1 MDNYEI
7 NEETIALM
15 PLDEKNTQVYEVD
28 NCFLVNKEANKIIED
43 SCEYFG
49 SSYEGRKKGTTKL
62 TGITHKVPIIVEESK
77 NIIFFPIASPRL
89 KDCAWIALN
98 HIDSYKKDDI
108 YSSVNFK
115 NKKNLLLNISYGSF
129 DNQVLRATKLDSM
142 FRNRK
147 LEINKK
153 NNNNSEKNNN

>member
-7 NEETIALM
+7 NEETIALL
-15 PLDEKNTQVYEVD
+15 PISEEITQVYEVD
-28 NCFLVNKEANKIIED
+28 NSFLINKEANKIIED

-49 SSYEGRKKGTTKL
+49 SSYEGRKKGTTNL

-77 NIIFFPIASPRL
+77 SIIFFPISSPRL

-98 HIDSYKKDDI
+98 HIDSYKKEDI
-108 YSSVNFK
+108 YSVVNFK
-115 NKKNLLLNISYGSF
+115 NNKNLLLKVSFGSF
-129 DNQVLRATKLDSM
+129 DNQVLRATKLESM

-147 LEINKK
+147 NEIKK
-153 NNNNSEKNNN
+153 HNTYDKED

>member
-147 LEINKK
+147 IEINKK

>member
-89 KDCAWIALN
+89 KDCAWISLN

-115 NKKNLLLNISYGSF
+115 NNKNLLLNVSYGSF

-153 NNNNSEKNNN
+153 NNNKLEKNNN